1 MAGRLVTIAT
11 FDQAGQ
17 AHIAKNALE
26 AAGIKAAVVNE
37 ETMSVFGQISTALG
51 GIKVQVFEEDEERA
65 VEALDETFG
74 RGAPL
79 SEAELAAQAEGAA
92 AEDANEAAEQPAA
105 LPSDPAAD
113 SYAREK
119 DARFALFAVCFG
131 FCIPAGHLLAVVMIM
146 QAFSGP
152 GALSRRGRNHVY
164 AALIL
169 LFAIYMPL
177 LILLLYLRNS

>member
-17 AHIAKNALE
+17 AHVAKNALE
-26 AAGIKAAVVNE
+26 AAGIRAAVVNE

-65 VEALDETFG
+65 VGVLDEKFEEG
-74 RGAPL
+74 PL
-79 SEAELAAQAEGAA
+79 NEADLAAQAEAEA
-92 AEDANEAAEQPAA
+92 PEDANEAAERPAA

-119 DARFALFAVCFG
+119 DARFALLAVCFG